1 MKKSKDINTQTVK
14 GFTLIEVLISMVV
27 AMVIIGGLLLNFI
40 SQSSQYRY
48 QDKRGDVAQDME
60 FALRFI
66 AQDFKAA
73 LISVTAP
80 LVGGVDAAT
89 LVTIAK
95 DGNGVNP
102 TTYLGFYVWSNDV
115 ALNPVPVAPVWRVRR
130 CYVYDNSSGG
140 WMVKYDRSEP
150 NCASGIAMNAGEA
163 LIGEALPGNKGMQ
176 VTHFRVFQD
185 GLAADDADRPLYADI
200 PDPLPAKAVYDVDGG
215 LIEMPA
221 FTILLEVE
229 VDAAY
234 KGSAIDVFG
243 NAVANNKKR
252 LWRYVQVYPSTI
264 VE

>member
-1 MKKSKDINTQTVK
+1 MMKESREIRTQTAK

-66 AQDFKAA
+66 AQDFKNA
-73 LISVTAP
+73 LINVNAP

-95 DGNGVNP
+95 DGGGVNP
-102 TTYLGFYVWSNDV
+102 TTYLGFYVWDDTAAGDV
-115 ALNPVPVAPVWRVRR
+115 RRVRR

-140 WMVKYDRSEP
+140 WMVKYDRNEP
-150 NCASGIAMNAGEA
+150 LCASGIAMNAGEA
-163 LIGEALPGNKGMQ
+163 LIGEALPGNQGMQ

-185 GLAADDADRPLYADI
+185 GLAADDADRASYAGI
-200 PDPLPAKAVYDVDGG
+200 PASLPTKTVSDAGG
-215 LIEMPA
+215 RLINMPA

-234 KGSAIDVFG
+234 KGSATDVFG
-243 NAVANNKKR
+243 NAVANNKKH
-252 LWRYVQVYPSTI
+252 LWRYVQVYPSTV